1 MCKVLMSIKPKYV
14 DEILSGK
21 KKYEYR
27 KIKAKRP
34 NIDKIIIYCTA
45 PVMRVVAEVE
55 VLEIIENNPEIV
67 WKKTKSHAGISKKKY
82 DEYFENKDIAFA
94 YKLGNIIKYD
104 QPRELKEI
112 GVNYTPQSFIYI
124 DEDRS

>member
-1 MCKVLMSIKPKYV
+1 MCKVLMSIKPEYV
-14 DEILSGK
+14 DEILSGR

-45 PVMRVVAEVE
+45 PVMKVVAEIE
-55 VLEIIENNPEIV
+55 VLEIIENNPETL
-67 WKKTKSHAGISKKKY
+67 WKKTKNYAGISKKKY

-94 YKLGNIIKYD
+94 YKLGNIIRYD
-104 QPRELKEI
+104 QPKKLKEI

-124 DEDRS
+124 

>member
-1 MCKVLMSIKPKYV
+1 MCKVLMSIKPEYV
-14 DEILSGK
+14 NEILSGR

-45 PVMRVVAEVE
+45 PVMRVVAEIE

-67 WKKTKSHAGISKKKY
+67 WKKTKNHAGISKKKY

-104 QPRELKEI
+104 QPKKLKEI

-124 DEDRS
+124 

>member
-27 KIKAKRP
+27 RIKAKRP

-82 DEYFENKDIAFA
+82 DEYFENKDTAFA

-124 DEDRS
+124 

>member
-112 GVNYTPQSFIYI
+112 GVNYIPQSFIYI
-124 DEDRS
+124 

>member
-1 MCKVLMSIKPKYV
+1 MCKVLMSIKPEYV
-14 DEILSGK
+14 DEILSGR

-45 PVMRVVAEVE
+45 PVMKVVAEIE

-67 WKKTKSHAGISKKKY
+67 WKRTKNYAGISKKKY

-104 QPRELKEI
+104 QPKKLEEI

-124 DEDRS
+124 

>member
-124 DEDRS
+124 

>member
-1 MCKVLMSIKPKYV
+1 MCKVLMSIKPEYV
-14 DEILSGK
+14 DEILSGR

-45 PVMRVVAEVE
+45 PVMKVVAEIE
-55 VLEIIENNPEIV
+55 VLEIIENNPETL
-67 WKKTKSHAGISKKKY
+67 WKKTKNYAGISKKKY

-94 YKLGNIIKYD
+94 YKLGNIIRYD
-104 QPRELKEI
+104 QPKKLKEI
-112 GVNYTPQSFIYI
+112 GVNYTPQSFTYI
-124 DEDRS
+124 

>member
-1 MCKVLMSIKPKYV
+1 MCKILMSIKPKYV

-67 WKKTKSHAGISKKKY
+67 WEKTKSHAGISKKKY

-124 DEDRS
+124 

>member
-1 MCKVLMSIKPKYV
+1 MCKILMSIKPKYV

-45 PVMRVVAEVE
+45 PVMRVVSEVE

-67 WKKTKSHAGISKKKY
+67 WEKTKSHAGISKKKY

-124 DEDRS
+124 

>member
-1 MCKVLMSIKPKYV
+1 MCKVLMSIKPEYV
-14 DEILSGK
+14 DEILSGR

-45 PVMRVVAEVE
+45 PVMRVVAEIE
-55 VLEIIENNPEIV
+55 VLEIIENSPEIV
-67 WKKTKSHAGISKKKY
+67 WKKTKNHAGISKKKY

-104 QPRELKEI
+104 QPKKLKEI

-124 DEDRS
+124 